1 MCCNQYGHW
10 KSLKDDAIAAMICL
24 WYLTSAPCE
33 PQGVQEDVENVTT
46 CRQFGLLNLLNL
58 QRVSGVLPADIPSN
72 NIIGSHPILELTT
85 YAGCDG
91 CSPHSQKYQSG
102 IQEST
107 STYSPPPPKATTL
120 IHQLQPATATGPAL
134 RHLPGPRGA
143 VRHAG
148 HGLSVAGRAGRGHLG
163 GAGQVAKWWSRGS
176 F

>member
-1 MCCNQYGHW
+1 M
-10 KSLKDDAIAAMICL
+10 
-24 WYLTSAPCE
+24 
-33 PQGVQEDVENVTT
+33 QEDVENVTT

-72 NIIGSHPILELTT
+72 NIIGSHPIFRADHLRWLRWMF
-85 YAGCDG
+85 
-91 CSPHSQKYQSG
+91 PHSQKYQSG

-107 STYSPPPPKATTL
+107 STYSPPPKATTL

-163 GAGQVAKWWSRGS
+163 GAGQVAKW
-176 F
+176 